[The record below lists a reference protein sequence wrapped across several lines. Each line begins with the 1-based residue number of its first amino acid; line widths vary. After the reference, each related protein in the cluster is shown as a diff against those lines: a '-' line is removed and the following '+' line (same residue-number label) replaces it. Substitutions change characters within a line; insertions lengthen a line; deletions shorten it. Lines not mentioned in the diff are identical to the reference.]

1 MQNIMNRPL
10 RKDPGTLEPFMLG
23 LVLFLA
29 GTALFLAGCGTGSP
43 APSAAPVGVQTLYSS
58 AVYDSRNVTAAKI
71 SRNLT
76 PIVNDNG
83 ELIWENGV
91 PGSRVLVLSWI
102 KSSDAKYYDGT
113 VDPACAVG
121 ATNCTLK
128 ADLWVTVVPEMKD
141 FFRGSVPQPLRITQL
156 LGTPPE
162 YAGEER
168 SMVEIWVSPGDMF
181 RPCPDPE
188 ITDREC
194 QAGFPADPFRAFSAT
209 ELVRATEGPQRG
221 VFMTYTA
228 WFNNRKNYIYD
239 YPRNYPTTEPYPWT
253 RLGYTYDWGSLN
265 HVGLSEFV
273 VHGRKESGTG
283 ISVGIRS
290 LKKTADYFL
299 SP

>member
-1 MQNIMNRPL
+1 MKDVTNRSLPRSHAAL
-10 RKDPGTLEPFMLG
+10 AAFAHSLALLLAVATLF
-23 LVLFLA
+23 F
-29 GTALFLAGCGTGSP
+29 AGCGNDSSTLP
-43 APSAAPVGVQTLYSS
+43 VAPISVQALYSS
-58 AVYDSRNVTAAKI
+58 AVHDTRTVTTAEI

-76 PIVNDNG
+76 PIVNDNKD
-83 ELIWENGV
+83 LIWENGV
-91 PGSRVLVLSWI
+91 AGSRVLILSWI

-121 ATNCTLK
+121 LSNCTLK
-128 ADLWVTVVPEMKD
+128 ADIWVTVVPEMKN
-141 FFRGSVPQPLRITQL
+141 FFRGAMPQPLRITQL

-162 YAGEER
+162 YAEEER
-168 SMVEIWVSPGDMF
+168 SMVELWVSPGDMF

-194 QAGFPADPFRAFSAT
+194 QAEFPADPFRIFSST
-209 ELVRATEGPQRG
+209 ELIRATEGPERG
-221 VFMTYTA
+221 IFMNYTG
-228 WFNNRKNYIYD
+228 WFSNRKKYIYY

-265 HVGLSEFV
+265 HMGLSEFV
-273 VHGRKESGTG
+273 VHGRKQDGTG